1 MRKINLDMKM
11 TKSIAL
17 GIICLAFM
25 VSCGG
30 VSEQEAL
37 KDEVIKIHD
46 EVMPKMGELKSEEKR
61 LLDLAKQYLLE
72 DSVNNIGKAEKIKK
86 AASNLEKAYDGM
98 FVWMRQFKADLSEME
113 EEEAISYLNGQK
125 EMVSEVN
132 EDIKKALEEAKK
144 IEE

>member
-1 MRKINLDMKM
+1 M

>member
-1 MRKINLDMKM
+1 MKM
-11 TKSIAL
+11 TKRAVL
-17 GIICLAFM
+17 VIICLAIM

-30 VSEQEAL
+30 ASEQEVL

-61 LLDLAKQYLLE
+61 LIDLAEQYHLE
-72 DSVNNIGKAEKIKK
+72 DSVNNNNKVEELRGL
-86 AASNLEKAYDGM
+86 ASHLEKAYDGM

-113 EEEAISYLNGQK
+113 EEEAINYLNEQK
-125 EMVSEVN
+125 EKVSKVN
-132 EDIKKALEEAKK
+132 EDIKKALEAAKK

>member
-1 MRKINLDMKM
+1 M
-11 TKSIAL
+11 TKSTVL
-17 GIICLAFM
+17 VIICLAFM

-30 VSEQEAL
+30 VSEQEVL

-61 LLDLAKQYLLE
+61 LLDLAEQNLLE
-72 DSVNNIGKAEKIKK
+72 DSVNNIDKVEKIKET
-86 AASNLEKAYDGM
+86 ASNLEKAYDGM

-113 EEEAISYLNGQK
+113 EEEAINYLNGQK
-125 EMVSEVN
+125 EMVSKVN